1 MKAKQ
6 RKVGFMRTS
15 TTHETTTRLQ
25 LTRKGQLLLGGLITI
40 MVGVLLTVAWFQSP
54 IPPAMAADQQQP
66 DVYQKIM
73 VQPGDT
79 LWGISS
85 RVAQGENQSDVLEQI
100 TTYNDLETSE
110 LQVGQTL
117 YIPVRH

>member
-1 MKAKQ
+1 M
-6 RKVGFMRTS
+6 
-15 TTHETTTRLQ
+15 
-25 LTRKGQLLLGGLITI
+25 LGGLITI
-40 MVGVLLTVAWFQSP
+40 MVGVLLTVAWFQFP